1 MALVSLGGGAGINNV
16 GSAGTG
22 ATTAVGVGAGGGT
35 TTPAPSSLGAGLGSH
50 EFGGLPGDGFC
61 VRDDTKNVCLK

>member
-1 MALVSLGGGAGINNV
+1 MALVSVGGGAGMNTV

-22 ATTAVGVGAGGGT
+22 ATTATGVGAGGGI

-50 EFGGLPGDGFC
+50 EFGGLPVDEFC
-61 VRDDTKNVCLK
+61 ERNNTENA